1 MSTEATKSLIVT
13 SEDFESHK
21 RLDQYLTEQ
30 LHEFSRNQIK
40 SFFNNNLFSAKLKLE
55 LKKMPPAGTEIIFNL
70 PTLKETQIEPQ
81 DIPLHIIYEDEHL
94 IVLNK
99 PAGLVVHP
107 APGNWDGT
115 LVNALLFHCK
125 DLKGI
130 GHEKR
135 PGIVHR
141 LDKGTSGIMV
151 AAKSHLTHQGLIE
164 LFSKHNIRR
173 EYQALV
179 IGRGLE
185 QFKKVTTTIGRS
197 PNNRLKMQTDVN
209 GGKEAITYFN
219 LKESFENIHHI
230 NCKLETGR
238 THQIR
243 VHCSQVLNHPIL
255 MDPLYSNTKQH
266 LDRIPPDL
274 KILLADYSH
283 PLLHA
288 RLLGFIHPITKKEL
302 LFTQEPP
309 NPFNNVLDILR
320 QH

>member
-1 MSTEATKSLIVT
+1 MSTKATKSLIIT
-13 SEDFESHK
+13 PEDFESHK
-21 RLDQYLTEQ
+21 RLDQYLAHQ
-30 LHEFSRNQIK
+30 LSQFSRNQIK
-40 SFFNNNLFSAKLKLE
+40 SFFTDNLFTSTFKLE
-55 LKKMPPAGTEIIFNL
+55 LKKMPPSGTEIIFNP

-81 DIPLHIIYEDEHL
+81 NIPLHILYEDEHL

-125 DLKGI
+125 DLTGI

-141 LDKGTSGIMV
+141 LDKGTSGVMV
-151 AAKSHLTHQGLIE
+151 AAKSHLAHQGLIE
-164 LFSKHNIRR
+164 LFSQHNIQR
-173 EYQALV
+173 EYQALI

-185 QFKKVTTTIGRS
+185 QFKKVSTTIGRS
-197 PNNRLKMQTDVN
+197 PNNRLKMQADIKN
-209 GGKEAITYFN
+209 GKEAITYFK
-219 LKESFENIHHI
+219 LKESFQNIHHI

-255 MDPLYSNTKQH
+255 MDPLYANTKQH
-266 LDRIPPDL
+266 LDRIPSDL
-274 KILLADYSH
+274 QPLLTDYNY

-309 NPFNNVLDILR
+309 FPFNNVLEILR